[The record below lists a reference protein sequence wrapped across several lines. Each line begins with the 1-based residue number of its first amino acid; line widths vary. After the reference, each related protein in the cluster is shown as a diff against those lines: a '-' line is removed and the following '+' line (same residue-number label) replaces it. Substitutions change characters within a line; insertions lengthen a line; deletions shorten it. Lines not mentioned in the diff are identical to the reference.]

1 MLESLSAEMILSLA
15 GASVSVLALGGIAMA
30 LKTKPRKSDTDI
42 DALVRNA
49 PYHRLHNVVALK

>member
-1 MLESLSAEMILSLA
+1 MLEGLSSEVILSLA
-15 GASVSVLALGGIAMA
+15 GAGVSVLALGGITMA
-30 LKTKPRKSDTDI
+30 LRPKPRKSDIDV